1 MSRDAEQRDDERVFA
16 EARAALVAAL
26 AAERVG
32 DERTL
37 AAMARV
43 PRHRFV
49 PEALRDLAYEDR
61 ALPIGAD
68 QTISQPRMVAA
79 MTAALAPK
87 PDESVLEIGTG
98 SGYQTAVLA
107 ELCATV
113 FTIERR
119 AALAAAAAAR
129 LAALGYAN
137 VRTRVGDGRLGW
149 PEAAPFPAI
158 LVTAGAETLPEALW
172 SQLAEGGRVVAPL
185 GPARRLVLTRIDKT
199 DGAPRETTFGLCA
212 FVPLLPGEVP
222 DEEDRA

>member
-1 MSRDAEQRDDERVFA
+1 MSHDAERAFA
-16 EARAALVAAL
+16 EARAELVAAL
-26 AAERVG
+26 AAEQVA
-32 DERTL
+32 DERTR

-49 PEALRDLAYEDR
+49 PEALRWAAYEDR

-87 PDESVLEIGTG
+87 PTESVLEIGTG

-107 ELCATV
+107 ELAGTV
-113 FTIERR
+113 YTIERR
-119 AALAAAAAAR
+119 AALAALAAAR

-149 PEAAPFPAI
+149 PEEAPFAAI
-158 LVTAGAETLPEALW
+158 LVTAGAEALPGALW
-172 SQLAEGGRVVAPL
+172 DQLAEGGRIVAPL
-185 GPARRLVLTRIDKT
+185 GPARRLVLTRIDKA
-199 DGAPRETTFGLCA
+199 DGARRESTFGLCA

-222 DEEDRA
+222 AEEDRA

>member
-1 MSRDAEQRDDERVFA
+1 MSRDAGRPDDERAFA

-26 AAERVG
+26 AAEGVG

-43 PRHRFV
+43 PRHCFV
-49 PEALRDLAYEDR
+49 PEALRDVAYEDR
-61 ALPIGAD
+61 ALPIGGD

-87 PDESVLEIGTG
+87 ADESVLEIGTG
-98 SGYQTAVLA
+98 SGYQTAILA
-107 ELCATV
+107 ELCGTV

-119 AALAAAAAAR
+119 AALAAQAAAR
-129 LAALGYAN
+129 LAALGYTN

-158 LVTAGAETLPEALW
+158 LVTAGAEALPEALW

-185 GPARRLVLTRIDKT
+185 GPARGLVLTRIDKT
-199 DGAPRETTFGLCA
+199 DGVPRTTTFGRCA

-222 DEEDRA
+222 DEEDRT